1 MEIIKTQPKMVRIQ
15 LNENDQCGIHIN
27 LDTKGTWD
35 DILDE
40 PCFDE
45 IILNVYRYDDLA
57 SEDYKQRN
65 IQANNKDV
73 RGMDVKEILKKYE

>member
-1 MEIIKTQPKMVRIQ
+1 MNIIKTQPKMVRIQ
-15 LNENDQCGIHIN
+15 LHENDQCGIHIN
-27 LDTKGTWD
+27 LNTQGTWD

-57 SEDYKQRN
+57 SEHYKQRN

-73 RGMDVKEILKKYE
+73 RDVKVSDMLKKYT